1 MCRSRCLQYPT
12 RSLPY
17 IHLSLFP
24 SQLIFSFS
32 FPLLSNPLSF
42 INPSLFPSPLLL
54 PSLLPS
60 LSFSNSFFLS
70 STLLSFLLSYLASH
84 SPYGLIIEIF
94 QFQMSHPN
102 YYLQLTNY
110 RIVQLMTRY
119 ILDIRIR
126 LDQLL
131 LLLNMEHL
139 KSQTHIYLP
148 VLG

>member
-12 RSLPY
+12 RSRPY

-42 INPSLFPSPLLL
+42 INPSLFPSLL
-54 PSLLPS
+54 LLPS
-60 LSFSNSFFLS
+60 LSFSHSFFLS
-70 STLLSFLLSYLASH
+70 STLLSFLLSDLASH
-84 SPYGLIIEIF
+84 LIIEIF